1 MTNYDSDEPFYLQI
15 GYVDPHD
22 VCEYLHNHEEKR
34 IPNPLEQGIVSEDDL
49 PPLPENFDYDERETV
64 LHRVCRRVDDALI
77 HAAILKGVRGWDE
90 LHWRYLRWN
99 YYRFIEKVDAEIGR
113 VLTLLRETSLHHNT
127 LIIFSADHGE
137 ACGSHQMFQKFTLYE
152 ESVRVPFIVACLGDG
167 ISVEKDRFDETHFVS
182 GVDLFPTV
190 CDYAGVDT
198 PEGIQGMSVRRLA
211 EGRDV
216 LWRDCAYIESNYWGR
231 AIVTEDY
238 KYVTE
243 YKPKVVEDFSP
254 PGPDAEQLG
263 LSQLFNRHDD
273 PGETENLAED
283 AAYSEVMGT
292 CRNKLLAQEARLH
305 RQQIVHPSPKRVI
318 SNWGERLRAYW
329 EHGR

>member
-1 MTNYDSDEPFYLQI
+1 M
-15 GYVDPHD
+15 
-22 VCEYLHNHEEKR
+22 
-34 IPNPLEQGIVSEDDL
+34 
-49 PPLPENFDYDERETV
+49 
-64 LHRVCRRVDDALI
+64 
-77 HAAILKGVRGWDE
+77 
-90 LHWRYLRWN
+90 
-99 YYRFIEKVDAEIGR
+99 
-113 VLTLLRETSLHHNT
+113 
-127 LIIFSADHGE
+127 
-137 ACGSHQMFQKFTLYE
+137 
-152 ESVRVPFIVACLGDG
+152 RVPFNVACLGDG

-198 PEGIQGMSVRRLA
+198 PEGIQGMSVRPLA